1 MNSSIRLDAAKV
13 LTMAAT
19 LLCVGGIA
27 SYAKSES
34 SLKPFALNIALVAG
48 TIAATNH
55 LASKWHESIANEQ
68 LKSISGILNEKIAE
82 LTNNNS
88 GIKTKYNQQS
98 IALDEAKADKEKLS
112 QELENKNAALGILQQ
127 RVYQIQQDY
136 KVKTEELDFKLQ
148 QDDTRF
154 GEVIKSF
161 KGILL
166 KDLSER
172 IYRAYNNLND
182 SVISKLSATNEDGSK
197 LYQNIEIQLQK
208 FQASLQGSYDHH
220 SGMLEELNEL
230 SGEDVFNQ
238 ALVIYSQITDEI
250 ASLRVK
256 YRNILNI
263 DERRALDDAYMTLS
277 DYSKKFTPIS
287 KAKSLLDE
295 YSNYAKNQLHGLHG
309 KIDENANSLE
319 EMREQLADLLNQ
331 LDREHL
337 KISQLNQEIAK
348 LKEPIIWKIA
358 PNQATKAGNTIIVWC
373 KSKGIHLDR
382 SHYTGDKYEADLFF
396 FTDRLNAAQ
405 TVDVKALNEEGENLA
420 QLTHCIEPI
429 KFSYDYESR
438 LVVAHIVMLRREKAT
453 KSVKDFLQPADKLI
467 QFVRDSYHV
476 GLWGS
481 TGQGKTTAISNI
493 IGGMIQE
500 LGGAPAMRT
509 TIPKMDEDTRN
520 IFPAVNWLGVQN
532 SIFGLLEAALEIQYR
547 IHSNEQAYLTNKPF
561 PEFDPILFFI
571 DEINLVF
578 TRWRKVS
585 DADLDDVLGRFA
597 ETLLGERLFY
607 FSQYMRIELE
617 NYKTEFAKKLLLFI
631 WQTGRSLKVKS
642 LIAGQ
647 NLQPGAFG
655 IMKTDLDNCSYIA
668 LGNSAK
674 NCTKYKVNE
683 FEVDKINQQYELIQ
697 KELPTQPELK
707 FTGLYCSSQGNS
719 FFGILP
725 PPNYYKWNKEILC
738 PQKLDATL
746 YSYQKIKDESHT
758 AQELNSLDNNLDI
771 LDVSLDAMSNDV
783 QTCPISESFSDKQ
796 LDAFGQLSKLPK
808 KFQKLSYQ
816 GLVQL
821 WADLPKKADGSV
833 HKTQAYETVFEVKRS
848 EDRKVVSDFIDY
860 LEQEF
865 K

>member
-1 MNSSIRLDAAKV
+1 MNSSIRLDSAKV
-13 LTMAAT
+13 LTIAAT

-27 SYAKSES
+27 SYAKSEP

-68 LKSISGILNEKIAE
+68 LKSISRILNEKNEE

-136 KVKTEELDFKLQ
+136 KVKMEELDFKLQ

-182 SVISKLSATNEDGSK
+182 SVISKLSATNDDGSK
-197 LYQNIEIQLQK
+197 PYQNIEIQLQK

-220 SGMLEELNEL
+220 CGMLEELNEL
-230 SGEDVFNQ
+230 SGENVFLQ
-238 ALVIYSQITDEI
+238 AIAIYSQITDEI

-405 TVDVKALNEEGENLA
+405 TVDIKALNEEGENLA

-429 KFSYDYESR
+429 KFTWDYESR

-493 IGGMIQE
+493 IGGMVQD
-500 LGGAPAMRT
+500 LGGAPVMRT
-509 TIPKMDEDTRN
+509 TIPKIDEGTRD
-520 IFPAVNWLGVQN
+520 IFPAVNWLGVPN

-561 PEFDPILFFI
+561 PEFEPILFFI

-578 TRWRKVS
+578 TRWRRVS
-585 DADLDDVLGRFA
+585 DADLEDVLGRF
-597 ETLLGERLFY
+597 ETTLLE
-607 FSQYMRIELE
+607 
-617 NYKTEFAKKLLLFI
+617 
-631 WQTGRSLKVKS
+631 
-642 LIAGQ
+642 
-647 NLQPGAFG
+647 
-655 IMKTDLDNCSYIA
+655 
-668 LGNSAK
+668 
-674 NCTKYKVNE
+674 
-683 FEVDKINQQYELIQ
+683 
-697 KELPTQPELK
+697 
-707 FTGLYCSSQGNS
+707 
-719 FFGILP
+719 
-725 PPNYYKWNKEILC
+725 
-738 PQKLDATL
+738 
-746 YSYQKIKDESHT
+746 
-758 AQELNSLDNNLDI
+758 
-771 LDVSLDAMSNDV
+771 DV
-783 QTCPISESFSDKQ
+783 
-796 LDAFGQLSKLPK
+796 
-808 KFQKLSYQ
+808 
-816 GLVQL
+816 
-821 WADLPKKADGSV
+821 
-833 HKTQAYETVFEVKRS
+833 
-848 EDRKVVSDFIDY
+848 
-860 LEQEF
+860 
-865 K
+865 